1 MDADVAIVGAG
12 IAGALIASKVAFLR
26 MKATE
31 IHHNPDSGFQGAG
44 HVIGTTRMGKDARTS
59 VVDGDLRAH
68 DHRNLFLVGSAAVPT
83 SGAAT
88 PTLTI
93 AALAQRSVDAI

>member
-1 MDADVAIVGAG
+1 
-12 IAGALIASKVAFLR
+12 

-31 IHHNPDSGFQGAG
+31 IHHNPDAQFQGAG
-44 HVIGTTRMGKDARTS
+44 HVLGTTRMGKDARRS

-68 DHRNLFLVGSAAVPT
+68 DHRNLFLVGSGAFPT
-83 SGAAT
+83 GGAAN

-93 AALAQRSVDAI
+93 AALALRSVDAIRRSLAT